1 MPGDT
6 ITVAFSNTYCSE
18 YGGNICTGQTNIHH
32 SPHDVDGDGTVS
44 AEEIAMSERM
54 QNLSVMHEKADA
66 PRNMCWLALLGML
79 LYPSLVVVCDLLG
92 LDKAAT
98 VLGDMSSI
106 YFVSVGGL
114 ISVWFGAQAY
124 QKTQNGKQ

>member
-1 MPGDT
+1 M
-6 ITVAFSNTYCSE
+6 AAKKLEEHSE
-18 YGGNICTGQTNIHH
+18 FAMY
-32 SPHDVDGDGTVS
+32 DVDGDGTVS
-44 AEEIAMSERM
+44 DEELVMSERM

-66 PRNMCWLALLGML
+66 QKQMCWLALLGML
-79 LYPSLVVVCDLLG
+79 LYPTLVVICDLLG

-106 YFVSVGGL
+106 YFVSVGCL